1 MHNGSNQERDLIF
14 PLKFWL
20 GCFIPEGGNSFPLN
34 VCTVIGYLI
43 ISISKTVQLKNKY
56 IKPFVKLFEKVS
68 FIHE

>member
-34 VCTVIGYLI
+34 VCTVIGYPI
-43 ISISKTVQLKNKY
+43 ISISKTVQLSGK
-56 IKPFVKLFEKVS
+56 
-68 FIHE
+68 